1 VSGETRVSPDIVNR
15 YHDKVDN
22 VEEVDE
28 QNCQIA
34 CKVNV
39 ENCEYRNCINVA
51 EIDDLLH

>member
-1 VSGETRVSPDIVNR
+1 VSGETHVGPDIIDR

-39 ENCEYRNCINVA
+39 K
-51 EIDDLLH
+51 L